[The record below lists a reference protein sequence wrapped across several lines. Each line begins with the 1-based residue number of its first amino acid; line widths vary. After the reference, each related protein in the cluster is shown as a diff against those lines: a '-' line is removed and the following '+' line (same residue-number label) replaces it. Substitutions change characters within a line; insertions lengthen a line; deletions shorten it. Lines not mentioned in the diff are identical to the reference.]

1 MSDFDTALSA
11 YLDHIRAD
19 YICWQGR
26 VTPNA
31 DPYSVKIRQE
41 MIDRFVS
48 SVNVERGSK
57 YVRVVTNGGAHSF
70 IVVAGTS
77 KFPAG
82 TILKAASWKAPATNF
97 ARGNILLGDFGN
109 ASWTGAH

>member
-1 MSDFDTALSA
+1 MSDFDTSLTA

-19 YICWQGR
+19 YTSWQNLAAK
-26 VTPNA
+26 T
-31 DPYSVKIRQE
+31 DPISVKIREE
-41 MIDRFVS
+41 MNQRFVT
-48 SVNVERGSK
+48 NVKVEHGSK

-70 IVVAGTS
+70 IVVKDTP

-97 ARGNILLGDFGN
+97 ARGNILSGDF
-109 ASWTGAH
+109 SRVTWTGAA